1 MGIRITNAPFR
12 RLDEG
17 ELAAWRSIPAA
28 VASDCLNRGHAMAG
42 AIQALK
48 PGWKVCGQART
59 VVPTPGDN
67 ACVHWLCSNAR
78 PGEVVV
84 IAAGGLEDVA
94 MMGEMVA
101 RQSMIRG
108 LGGIVVDGAVRDTGA
123 LLDFDLPVFCRGKAA
138 RGPHKEFGGYVDLP
152 AAAGGV
158 SVRPGDLILGDED
171 GVVVVPLERLD
182 AVLKAARAHL
192 TKEVGW
198 VAALESGRTLVDVF
212 GVAAPEQAEC

>member
-1 MGIRITNAPFR
+1 MGIRINAAPFR
-12 RLDEG
+12 RLSPA
-17 ELAAWRSIPAA
+17 ELEAWRGIPAA
-28 VASDCLNRGHAMAG
+28 VASDCLNRGQAMAG

-48 PGWKVCGQART
+48 PGWRLCGQART

-67 ACVHWLCSNAR
+67 ACVHWLCSHAE

-84 IAAGGLEDVA
+84 IAAGGLENVA

-123 LLDFDLPVFCRGKAA
+123 LLEFDLPVFCRGRAP

-158 SVRPGDLILGDED
+158 AVRPGDIVLGDED
-171 GVVVVPLERLD
+171 GVTVVPLDRAE

-192 TKEVGW
+192 AKEVGW
-198 VAALESGRTLVDVF
+198 VSALESGCTLVDIF
-212 GVAAPEQAEC
+212 GVAAPERAEC

>member
-1 MGIRITNAPFR
+1 MGIRINAAPFK
-12 RLDEG
+12 RLSPA
-17 ELAAWRSIPAA
+17 ELEAWRGIPAA
-28 VASDCLNRGHAMAG
+28 VASDCLNRGQAMAG

-48 PGWKVCGQART
+48 PGWRICGQART

-67 ACVHWLCSNAR
+67 ACVHWLCSNAE

-108 LGGIVVDGAVRDTGA
+108 LGGIVVDGAVRDSGA
-123 LLDFDLPVFCRGKAA
+123 LLEFDFPVFCRGRAP
-138 RGPHKEFGGYVDLP
+138 RGPHKEFGGYVDMP

-158 SVRPGDLILGDED
+158 AVRPGDIVLGDED
-171 GVVVVPLERLD
+171 GVTIVPLDRAE
-182 AVLKAARAHL
+182 AVLEAARAHL
-192 TKEVGW
+192 AKEVSW
-198 VAALESGRTLVDVF
+198 VSALEAGRTLVDIF
-212 GVAAPEQAEC
+212 AVAAPERAEC